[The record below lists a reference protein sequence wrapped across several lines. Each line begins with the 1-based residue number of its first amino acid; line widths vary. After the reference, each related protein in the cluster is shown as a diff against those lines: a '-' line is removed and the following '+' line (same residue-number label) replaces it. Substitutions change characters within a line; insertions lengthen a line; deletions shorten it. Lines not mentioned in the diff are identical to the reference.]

1 VRVTPDTAIA
11 KAWSSDED
19 PLAAGG
25 SSSTD
30 EGISRPFIAITW
42 RKWSDPT
49 PAFPNDPIPKKF
61 SKYAASL
68 PQQSCIIEQSR
79 VTDMCSFRQLLV
91 PPFAILAAMLILAGC
106 SSLPRTPYTA
116 SDAVSATVLDLGEL
130 RRYADEP
137 ASTFKTNVSS
147 RTGPLSYLAL
157 SGGGADG
164 AYGAG
169 VLNGWTAAGTRPE
182 FSVVS
187 GVSTGALIAPFAFL
201 GPAYDATLRDI
212 YTSGIAESLLNTP
225 NIVHALFGSGLFGNT
240 KLRELVARYVG
251 QDMLAAIA
259 AENAKGR
266 ELFVVTTNLDT
277 QRTVI
282 WDMGRIAK
290 IGSPQA
296 LDLFRDVLAASA
308 SIPVVFPP
316 MLIDAEA
323 NGHRFQE
330 MHVDGGVTAPVL
342 TLPEAFLLRNGAF
355 ARGLRMNIYVLI
367 NDKVE
372 RDFQLV
378 PNSTIDIAARASASV
393 MKTQIRSVLY
403 ETYDFTRRNNV
414 GFNLTYIDKDMPSP
428 GSFGFETSYMRS
440 LYQYGYDKAK
450 IGAFWA
456 KAPPS
461 DDFLQNGVRYR
472 RSATLQ

>member
-1 VRVTPDTAIA
+1 MRFRRWLSV
-11 KAWSSDED
+11 
-19 PLAAGG
+19 
-25 SSSTD
+25 
-30 EGISRPFIAITW
+30 RPF
-42 RKWSDPT
+42 
-49 PAFPNDPIPKKF
+49 AFL
-61 SKYAASL
+61 A
-68 PQQSCIIEQSR
+68 
-79 VTDMCSFRQLLV
+79 LV
-91 PPFAILAAMLILAGC
+91 LILGGC
-106 SSLPRTPYTA
+106 SSLPRTSYTA
-116 SDAVSATVLDLGEL
+116 SDAVFSTVLDVSDL

-137 ASTFKTNVSS
+137 ASTFLKTNVSYQA
-147 RTGPLSYLAL
+147 GPLKYLAL

-169 VLNGWTAAGTRPE
+169 VLNGWTAAGTRPK

-201 GPAYDATLRDI
+201 GAAYDATLRDV

-225 NIVHALFGSGLFGNT
+225 NIVHAVFGSGLFGNT
-240 KLRELVARYVG
+240 HLRELVARYVG
-251 QDMLAAIA
+251 QDMLGAIA

-266 ELFVVTTNLDT
+266 KLLIVTTNLDT

-282 WDMGRIAK
+282 WDMGRIAT
-290 IGSPQA
+290 IRSTQA
-296 LDLFRDVLAASA
+296 LNLFRDVLAASA

-342 TLPEAFLLRNGAF
+342 TLPEAFLLRNGAL
-355 ARGLRMNIYVLI
+355 ARGLGMNIYILV
-367 NDKVE
+367 NNKVE

-393 MKTQIRSVLY
+393 TKTQTRSILY
-403 ETYDFTRRNNV
+403 ETYDFARRNNF
-414 GFNLTYIDKDMPSP
+414 GFSLTYIDKDLPSP
-428 GSFGFETSYMRS
+428 GSSGFETSYMRS

-450 IGAFWA
+450 TGDFWA
-456 KAPPS
+456 KSPPS
-461 DDFLQNGVRYR
+461 DDLLQNDVRYR
-472 RSATLQ
+472 KSATRQ

>member
-1 VRVTPDTAIA
+1 MRHYRYLIDRLSCA
-11 KAWSSDED
+11 
-19 PLAAGG
+19 LAA
-25 SSSTD
+25 
-30 EGISRPFIAITW
+30 
-42 RKWSDPT
+42 
-49 PAFPNDPIPKKF
+49 
-61 SKYAASL
+61 
-68 PQQSCIIEQSR
+68 
-79 VTDMCSFRQLLV
+79 LLV
-91 PPFAILAAMLILAGC
+91 LAGC

-116 SDAVSATVLDLGEL
+116 TDAASSRVLDLSQL

-137 ASTFKTNVSS
+137 ASTFLKTDVSF
-147 RTGPLSYLAL
+147 RAGPLTYLAL

-169 VLNGWTAAGTRPE
+169 VLNGWTAAGTRPA

-201 GPAYDATLRDI
+201 GPAYDATLRDV
-212 YTSGIAESLLNTP
+212 YTSGIAESLLDTP
-225 NIVHALFGSGLFGNT
+225 SIVHALFGSGLFGNT
-240 KLRELVARYVG
+240 RLRELVARYVG
-251 QDMLAAIA
+251 QDMLAEIA
-259 AENAKGR
+259 AEQAKGR
-266 ELFVVTTNLDT
+266 KLIIVTTNLDT

-282 WDMGRIAK
+282 WDMGRIAA

-296 LDLFRDVLAASA
+296 LSLFRDVMAASA

-323 NGHRFQE
+323 NGHLFQE

-342 TLPEAFLLRNGAF
+342 TLPEAFLLRNGAL
-355 ARGLRMNIYVLI
+355 ARGLRMNIYILV
-367 NDKVE
+367 NNKVE

-393 MKTQIRSVLY
+393 TKTQTRSILY
-403 ETYDFTRRNNV
+403 ETYDFARRNNF
-414 GFNLTYIDKDMPSP
+414 GFNLTYIDKDLPSP
-428 GSFGFETSYMRS
+428 RSSGFETNYMRS

-450 IGAFWA
+450 AGTFWA

-461 DDFLQNGVRYR
+461 DDRLLSNFRYR
-472 RSATLQ
+472 RPAM

>member
-1 VRVTPDTAIA
+1 MWASRQ
-11 KAWSSDED
+11 
-19 PLAAGG
+19 PLLA
-25 SSSTD
+25 
-30 EGISRPFIAITW
+30 
-42 RKWSDPT
+42 
-49 PAFPNDPIPKKF
+49 
-61 SKYAASL
+61 
-68 PQQSCIIEQSR
+68 
-79 VTDMCSFRQLLV
+79 LL
-91 PPFAILAAMLILAGC
+91 AILTAVFILAGC
-106 SSLPRTPYTA
+106 SSLPRTSYTA
-116 SDAVSATVLDLGEL
+116 SDAASSQVLNLGEL
-130 RRYADEP
+130 RWYADEP
-137 ASTFKTNVSS
+137 ASAFLRTNVSS
-147 RTGPLSYLAL
+147 RAGPLSYLAL

-201 GPAYDATLRDI
+201 GPAHDATLRDV
-212 YTSGIAESLLNTP
+212 YTGGIAESLLNTP
-225 NIVHALFGSGLFGNT
+225 SLVHAVFGSGLFGNT
-240 KLRELVARYVG
+240 RLRELVARYIG
-251 QDMLAAIA
+251 QDTLAAIA
-259 AENAKGR
+259 AEYARGR
-266 ELFVVTTNLDT
+266 KLLVVTTNLDT
-277 QRTVI
+277 QRTVV
-282 WDMGRIAK
+282 WDMGRIAA

-316 MLIDAEA
+316 MLIDAQA

-378 PNSTIDIAARASASV
+378 PNSTIGIAARASASV

-403 ETYDFTRRNNV
+403 ETYDFARRNNF
-414 GFNLTYIDKDMPSP
+414 GFNLTYIARDFPSP
-428 GSFGFETSYMRS
+428 GSSGFATSYMRS
-440 LYQYGYDKAK
+440 LYQYGFDKAK
-450 IGAFWA
+450 TGDFWA

-461 DDFLQNGVRYR
+461 DDSLPSGFRYR

>member
-1 VRVTPDTAIA
+1 
-11 KAWSSDED
+11 
-19 PLAAGG
+19 
-25 SSSTD
+25 
-30 EGISRPFIAITW
+30 
-42 RKWSDPT
+42 
-49 PAFPNDPIPKKF
+49 
-61 SKYAASL
+61 
-68 PQQSCIIEQSR
+68 
-79 VTDMCSFRQLLV
+79 MCSFRQLSVL
-91 PPFAILAAMLILAGC
+91 PLAILTAMFILAGC

-116 SDAVSATVLDLGEL
+116 SDAASSTVLDLGGL
-130 RRYADEP
+130 RVYADEP
-137 ASTFKTNVSS
+137 ESTFRKTNVSY
-147 RTGPLSYLAL
+147 RAGALSYLAL

-182 FSVVS
+182 FSIVS

-201 GPAYDATLRDI
+201 GPACDATLRDV
-212 YTSGIAESLLNTP
+212 YTSGVAESLLNTP

-240 KLRELVARYVG
+240 HLRELVARYVG
-251 QDMLAAIA
+251 QEMLAAIA
-259 AENAKGR
+259 AEDAKGR
-266 ELFVVTTNLDT
+266 KLLIVTTNLDT

-290 IGSPQA
+290 IGSAQA

-403 ETYDFTRRNNV
+403 ETYDFTRRNNF

-450 IGAFWA
+450 IGDFWA

-461 DDFLQNGVRYR
+461 DDFLQNGARYR
-472 RSATLQ
+472 RSAMLQ

>member
-1 VRVTPDTAIA
+1 
-11 KAWSSDED
+11 
-19 PLAAGG
+19 
-25 SSSTD
+25 
-30 EGISRPFIAITW
+30 
-42 RKWSDPT
+42 
-49 PAFPNDPIPKKF
+49 
-61 SKYAASL
+61 
-68 PQQSCIIEQSR
+68 
-79 VTDMCSFRQLLV
+79 MCCFRRLLV
-91 PPFAILAAMLILAGC
+91 LPFAVLSVMFILAGC
-106 SSLPRTPYTA
+106 SSLPRTPYTV
-116 SDAVSATVLDLGEL
+116 SDAASSTVLDLGEL

-137 ASTFKTNVSS
+137 ASMFLKTNLSS
-147 RTGPLSYLAL
+147 RSGPLSYLAL

-201 GPAYDATLRDI
+201 GPAYDAMLREI

-225 NIVHALFGSGLFGNT
+225 SIVHALFGSGLFGNT
-240 KLRELVARYVG
+240 HLRELVARYVG

-259 AENAKGR
+259 AEHAKGR
-266 ELFVVTTNLDT
+266 KLLIVTTNLDT

-282 WDMGRIAK
+282 WDMGRIAR
-290 IGSPQA
+290 IGSTQA

-323 NGHRFQE
+323 NGHRFRE

-342 TLPEAFLLRNGAF
+342 TLPEAFLLRNGAV
-355 ARGLRMNIYVLI
+355 ARGLRMDIYVLI

-393 MKTQIRSVLY
+393 TKTQIRSVLY
-403 ETYDFTRRNNV
+403 ETYDFARRNNF
-414 GFNLTYIDKDMPSP
+414 GFNLTYVDKDIPSP
-428 GSFGFETSYMRS
+428 GSFGFDTGYMRS

-450 IGAFWA
+450 TGDLWA

-461 DDFLQNGVRYR
+461 DDLLQNGIRYR

>member
-1 VRVTPDTAIA
+1 
-11 KAWSSDED
+11 
-19 PLAAGG
+19 
-25 SSSTD
+25 
-30 EGISRPFIAITW
+30 
-42 RKWSDPT
+42 
-49 PAFPNDPIPKKF
+49 
-61 SKYAASL
+61 
-68 PQQSCIIEQSR
+68 
-79 VTDMCSFRQLLV
+79 MCLRRQLLV
-91 PPFAILAAMLILAGC
+91 RPFALLAALLVLAGC
-106 SSLPRTPYTA
+106 SSLPRTAYTA
-116 SDAVSATVLDLGEL
+116 SDAASSTVLDLGGL

-137 ASTFKTNVSS
+137 ASAFLRTNVNS
-147 RTGPLSYLAL
+147 RAGPLSYLAL

-169 VLNGWTAAGTRPE
+169 VLNGWTAAGTRPR

-201 GPAYDATLRDI
+201 GPAYDATLRDV
-212 YTSGIAESLLNTP
+212 YTSGIAESLLNRP
-225 NIVHALFGSGLFGNT
+225 SIVHALFGSGLFGNT
-240 KLRELVARYVG
+240 QLRELVARYVG
-251 QDMLAAIA
+251 PDMLAAVA

-266 ELFVVTTNLDT
+266 KLLIVTTNLDT

-282 WDMGRIAK
+282 WDMGRIAA
-290 IGSPQA
+290 IRSAQA
-296 LDLFRDVLAASA
+296 LNLFRDVLAASA

-355 ARGLRMNIYVLI
+355 ARSLRMNIYVVV

-372 RDFQLV
+372 HDFQLV

-393 MKTQIRSVLY
+393 TKTQIRSVLY
-403 ETYDFTRRNNV
+403 ETYDFARRNNF
-414 GFNLTYIDKDMPSP
+414 GFNLTYIDKDLPSP
-428 GSFGFETSYMRS
+428 GSFGFETSYMRA

-450 IGAFWA
+450 AGDFWA
-456 KAPPS
+456 KAPPGE
-461 DDFLQNGVRYR
+461 DLLQDAVRYR

>member
-1 VRVTPDTAIA
+1 MR
-11 KAWSSDED
+11 
-19 PLAAGG
+19 L
-25 SSSTD
+25 
-30 EGISRPFIAITW
+30 
-42 RKWSDPT
+42 
-49 PAFPNDPIPKKF
+49 
-61 SKYAASL
+61 Y
-68 PQQSCIIEQSR
+68 
-79 VTDMCSFRQLLV
+79 RQLPVRSL
-91 PPFAILAAMLILAGC
+91 ALLAAMFIVAGC

-116 SDAVSATVLDLGEL
+116 SEAASSKVLGLGEL
-130 RRYADEP
+130 RVYADEP
-137 ASTFKTNVSS
+137 ASTFLKTDVSY
-147 RTGPLSYLAL
+147 RAGPLSYLAL

-169 VLNGWTAAGTRPE
+169 VLNGWTAAGTRPR
-182 FSVVS
+182 FSAVS

-212 YTSGIAESLLNTP
+212 YTSGIAESLLHTP

-240 KLRELVARYVG
+240 HLRELVARYVS

-266 ELFVVTTNLDT
+266 RLLIVTTNLDT

-282 WDMGRIAK
+282 WDMGRIAT
-290 IGSPQA
+290 IGSAPA
-296 LDLFRDVLAASA
+296 LELFRDVLAASA

-316 MLIDAEA
+316 MLINAEA
-323 NGHRFQE
+323 SGRRFQE

-355 ARGLRMNIYVLI
+355 ARGLRMNIYILV

-378 PNSTIDIAARASASV
+378 QNSTIDIAARASTSV
-393 MKTQIRSVLY
+393 TKTQIRSVLY
-403 ETYDFTRRNNV
+403 ETYDFARRNNF
-414 GFNLTYIDKDMPSP
+414 GFNLTYIDRDVPSP
-428 GSFGFETSYMRS
+428 GSFGFDTSYMRS
-440 LYQYGYDKAK
+440 LYQYGYDKART
-450 IGAFWA
+450 GDFWT

-461 DDFLQNGVRYR
+461 DDSLQSGFGYR
-472 RSATLQ
+472 RSATSQ

>member
-1 VRVTPDTAIA
+1 
-11 KAWSSDED
+11 
-19 PLAAGG
+19 
-25 SSSTD
+25 
-30 EGISRPFIAITW
+30 
-42 RKWSDPT
+42 
-49 PAFPNDPIPKKF
+49 
-61 SKYAASL
+61 
-68 PQQSCIIEQSR
+68 
-79 VTDMCSFRQLLV
+79 MCSRQQLLV
-91 PPFAILAAMLILAGC
+91 RLFAFLAAMFILVGC
-106 SSLPRTPYTA
+106 SSLPRTAYTA
-116 SDAVSATVLDLGEL
+116 SDAASSTVLDLSEL

-137 ASTFKTNVSS
+137 ASAFKADVNS
-147 RTGPLSYLAL
+147 RAAPLSYLAL

-169 VLNGWTAAGTRPE
+169 VLNGWTAAGTRPR

-201 GPAYDATLRDI
+201 GPACDATLRDV
-212 YTSGIAESLLNTP
+212 YTSGIAESLLDTP
-225 NIVHALFGSGLFGNT
+225 SIVHALFGSGLFGNT
-240 KLRELVARYVG
+240 QLRELVARYID

-259 AENAKGR
+259 AEYAKGR
-266 ELFVVTTNLDT
+266 SLLIVTTNLDT

-282 WDMGRIAK
+282 WDMGRIAT

-296 LDLFRDVLAASA
+296 LNLFRDVLAASA

-342 TLPEAFLLRNGAF
+342 TLPEAFLLRNGAI
-355 ARGLRMNIYVLI
+355 ARGLRMNIYILV

-372 RDFQLV
+372 RDFRLV

-393 MKTQIRSVLY
+393 MKTQIRSVLF
-403 ETYDFTRRNNV
+403 ETYDSARRNNF
-414 GFNLTYIDKDMPSP
+414 GFNLTYIARDFPSP
-428 GSFGFETSYMRS
+428 GSSGFETGYMRS
-440 LYQYGYDKAK
+440 LYQYGFDKAK
-450 IGAFWA
+450 TGNFWA

-461 DDFLQNGVRYR
+461 DDSLLGGVRYR
-472 RSATLQ
+472 RSVASQ

>member
-1 VRVTPDTAIA
+1 MVR
-11 KAWSSDED
+11 
-19 PLAAGG
+19 
-25 SSSTD
+25 
-30 EGISRPFIAITW
+30 
-42 RKWSDPT
+42 
-49 PAFPNDPIPKKF
+49 
-61 SKYAASL
+61 
-68 PQQSCIIEQSR
+68 C
-79 VTDMCSFRQLLV
+79 CFRQLLV
-91 PPFAILAAMLILAGC
+91 RLFALLVVTFIVAGC
-106 SSLPRTPYTA
+106 SSLSRTTYTA
-116 SDAVSATVLDLGEL
+116 SDAASSKVLDLSEL

-137 ASTFKTNVSS
+137 ASAFLKTDVSY
-147 RTGPLSYLAL
+147 RAGPLSYLAL

-169 VLNGWTAAGTRPE
+169 VLNGWTAAGTRPQ

-201 GPAYDATLRDI
+201 GPAYDATLRDV
-212 YTSGIAESLLNTP
+212 YTSGIAESLLDTP
-225 NIVHALFGSGLFGNT
+225 SIVHALFGSGLFGNT
-240 KLRELVARYVG
+240 QLRELVARYVD

-259 AENAKGR
+259 AEYARGR
-266 ELFVVTTNLDT
+266 SLLIVTTNLDT

-282 WDMGRIAK
+282 WDMGRIAT

-296 LDLFRDVLAASA
+296 LNLFRDVLAASA

-342 TLPEAFLLRNGAF
+342 TLPEAFLLRNGAI
-355 ARGLRMNIYVLI
+355 ARGLRMNIYILV

-378 PNSTIDIAARASASV
+378 PNSTIGIAARASASV
-393 MKTQIRSVLY
+393 TKTQIRSVLF
-403 ETYDFTRRNNV
+403 ETYDSARRNNF
-414 GFNLTYIDKDMPSP
+414 GFNLTYIARNFPSP
-428 GSFGFETSYMRS
+428 GSSSFETGYMRS
-440 LYQYGYDKAK
+440 LYQYGFDKAK
-450 IGAFWA
+450 TGDFWA

-461 DDFLQNGVRYR
+461 DDSLLNGFRYR
-472 RSATLQ
+472 RSAASQ

>member
-1 VRVTPDTAIA
+1 MR
-11 KAWSSDED
+11 
-19 PLAAGG
+19 
-25 SSSTD
+25 
-30 EGISRPFIAITW
+30 
-42 RKWSDPT
+42 
-49 PAFPNDPIPKKF
+49 
-61 SKYAASL
+61 
-68 PQQSCIIEQSR
+68 
-79 VTDMCSFRQLLV
+79 SFRQLVVL
-91 PPFAILAAMLILAGC
+91 PLPILAVSILAGC

-116 SDAVSATVLDLGEL
+116 SDAASSRALDLGEL
-130 RRYADEP
+130 REMRDDP
-137 ASTFKTNVSS
+137 ASLFLTTMVSS
-147 RTGPLSYLAL
+147 RAGPLSYLAL

-164 AYGAG
+164 AYVAG

-201 GPAYDATLRDI
+201 GPAYDATLRDV
-212 YTSGIAESLLNTP
+212 YTSGVAESLLETP
-225 NIVHALFGSGLFGNT
+225 SIVHALFGSGLFGNT
-240 KLRELVARYVG
+240 HLRELVARYIG
-251 QDMLAAIA
+251 QDMLGAIA
-259 AENAKGR
+259 AEHARGR
-266 ELFVVTTNLDT
+266 RLLIVTTNLDT

-282 WDMGRIAK
+282 WDMGRIAA
-290 IGSPQA
+290 IGSPKA

-308 SIPVVFPP
+308 SLPVVFPP

-378 PNSTIDIAARASASV
+378 PNSTIDIDARPSASV
-393 MKTQIRSVLY
+393 TKTQIRSVLY
-403 ETYDFTRRNNV
+403 ETYDFARRNNF
-414 GFNLTYIDKDMPSP
+414 GFNLTYVDKDLPSP

-450 IGAFWA
+450 AGNFWA

-461 DDFLQNGVRYR
+461 DDSLLSGFRYR